1 MTVRTRL
8 VVAAV
13 VSAAVVAG
21 GLVIE
26 RRIGAA
32 PRAPSVAPPGVSG
45 ARYCPH
51 GGGQGWRAWIVMAN
65 PTEVPSDVILTSR
78 TGAGPPQTAASTVA
92 PGTHVYVEVPATE
105 MASATVVEFFGS
117 PVAAGMVT
125 ARPDGEGGV
134 GAEPCAHRPATRW
147 FVPEASTLRG
157 QDATVVIHNPFGSE
171 AVIDV
176 RLLGEAGPISHGRL
190 RGLVLDPGQV
200 TAVAVGR
207 FALGEPG
214 VAADVEAHLG
224 RVVVGGVNVSTAG
237 VRTVV
242 GTPAPARSVVLPGTG
257 DAASGRLVV
266 SAPADDAAF
275 RADALGTAG
284 QSPLV
289 DLESV
294 PGESSATF
302 DLPAEGGGVLVQ
314 GEGAAPLL
322 AGRLLVP
329 PAPQPVPEP
338 PRERPRGG
346 GGGGGQDDGGAGGG
360 GRREEERE
368 PPEPEPS
375 DLASTGGAPVGA
387 TRWVALPATPPEGG
401 PAALVLHNPGG
412 GAAQVTVSILGEG
425 EAGPEVVDVPAGSFA
440 LLELASTPVAVLVES
455 EGAPVVPAQVSL
467 DPRTYAI
474 AVGVPVGRSGG

>member
-1 MTVRTRL
+1 MTARIRL
-8 VVAAV
+8 LVAVAL
-13 VSAAVVAG
+13 AATVVAG
-21 GLVIE
+21 GFAME

-32 PRAPSVAPPGVSG
+32 PRAPSFAPPGVSG

-65 PTEVPSDVILTSR
+65 PAEVPTDVVLTSR
-78 TGAGPPQTAASTVA
+78 TGAGPPQTVASTVA
-92 PGTHVYVEVPATE
+92 PGTHVYVEVPAAE

-134 GAEPCAHRPATRW
+134 GAEPCADRPAARW

-157 QDATVVIHNPFGSE
+157 QDATVLIHNPFGSE

-176 RLLGEAGPISHGRL
+176 RLLAEAGPISHGRL

-200 TAVAVGR
+200 KAVSVGR

-214 VAADVEAHLG
+214 VAAAVEAHLG

-242 GTPAPARSVVLPGTG
+242 GTPVVSGSWVLPGAG
-257 DAASGRLVV
+257 DVAAGRLVV

-275 RADALGTAG
+275 RADVLSAAG
-284 QSPLV
+284 PAPLV

-294 PGESSATF
+294 AGHSSATF
-302 DLPAEGGGVLVQ
+302 DLPAEAGGVLVQ

-329 PAPQPVPEP
+329 PAPEPAPVPR
-338 PRERPRGG
+338 RERRGG
-346 GGGGGQDDGGAGGG
+346 GQGGGGQGGEDG
-360 GRREEERE
+360 REE
-368 PPEPEPS
+368 PPEPREPEPG
-375 DLASTGGAPVGA
+375 DLAATGGAPVGA
-387 TRWVALPATPPEGG
+387 NRWVALPATPPEGG
-401 PAALVLHNPGG
+401 PAALVLQNPGG
-412 GAAQVTVSILGEG
+412 GAAQVRVSILGSE
-425 EAGPEVVDVPAGSFA
+425 EVMPEVVEVPPGSFV
-440 LLELASTPVAVLVES
+440 LVELPSTPAAVLVES

-467 DPRTYAI
+467 DRRTYAI
-474 AVGVPVGRSGG
+474 AVGIPVG

>member
-1 MTVRTRL
+1 VTARTRL
-8 VVAAV
+8 LVAMV

-21 GLVIE
+21 GLVME

-32 PRAPSVAPPGVSG
+32 PRARSAAPPGVSG

-51 GGGQGWRAWIVMAN
+51 GGGQGWRAWIVLAN
-65 PTEVPSDVILTSR
+65 PTDVPSEVILTSR
-78 TGAGPPQTAASTVA
+78 TGTGPPQTAASTVA
-92 PGTHVYVEVPATE
+92 PRTHAYVEVPAPE
-105 MASATVVEFFGS
+105 MASSTVVEFFGS

-134 GAEPCAHRPATRW
+134 GAEPCADRPATRW

-176 RLLGEAGPISHGRL
+176 RLLGETGPISHGRL

-200 TAVAVGR
+200 KAVSVGR
-207 FALGEPG
+207 FALGETG
-214 VAADVEAHLG
+214 VAASVEAHLG
-224 RVVVGGVNVSTAG
+224 RVVVGGVNLSTAG

-242 GTPAPARSVVLPGTG
+242 GTPAAARSWVLPGAG
-257 DAASGRLVV
+257 EAAAGRLVV

-275 RADALGTAG
+275 RADALGGAG
-284 QSPLV
+284 PAPLV

-294 PGESSATF
+294 AGESSTTF

-329 PAPQPVPEP
+329 PAPEPAPEP
-338 PRERPRGG
+338 ARERRGG
-346 GGGGGQDDGGAGGG
+346 GGQGGGGQGGG
-360 GRREEERE
+360 GRPEEE
-368 PPEPEPS
+368 PPEPSEPEPG
-375 DLASTGGAPVGA
+375 DLAATGGAPAGA

-401 PAALVLHNPGG
+401 PAALVLQNPGG
-412 GAAQVTVSILGEG
+412 GAAQVTVSVLGSG
-425 EAGPEVVDVPAGSFA
+425 EARPEVVEVPAGSFA
-440 LLELASTPVAVLVES
+440 LLELPSTPVAVLVES

-474 AVGVPVGRSGG
+474 AVGVPVG